1 MKEDFLHFV
10 WKYGYFSIHNLQTTD
25 GQEIVIKSKGIH
37 NHSNGP
43 DFSNASLLI
52 DGIEWLGHV
61 EIHINSSDWLLHKH
75 QYDKNYDNVILHV
88 VWKEDKTITNS
99 SGIKIPCL
107 CLEDRVDPSL
117 LQKHQSLILQKS
129 WIACE
134 NQLTNIDTS
143 KVSLWLQALAMDKLE
158 IRAREILTLAKKLNY
173 HWEQL
178 FMIYLFRAFG
188 LRQNK
193 EAFDALVEKLPIE
206 ILNKY
211 QHSTLKLEALLFGVA
226 GFLHSAKQKSIY
238 LDDLHKEY
246 QFLKHKHQFQEIP
259 MTYWKFGRIR
269 PANFPTIRIA
279 QLCNYLHQ
287 YPRAFQFLLEEDQ
300 QTIINQLQTIS
311 TSEFWDT
318 HYQFGQSSTF
328 RKKIIGKSTIQLIL
342 INAIVP
348 VLFSYGKYKN
358 DDHITNKAVDI
369 FESIPSE
376 SNSIIKKWK
385 TAGVNSK
392 HALQSQALLYL
403 KKEYC
408 DQYRCT
414 SCQIGHQI
422 LSKK

>member
-10 WKYGYFSIHNLQTTD
+10 WKYGYFSIHHLRTTD
-25 GQEIVIKSKGIH
+25 GQPIVIKSKGIH

-43 DFSNASLLI
+43 DFSNACLLI
-52 DGIEWLGHV
+52 DGIEWMGHV
-61 EIHINSSDWLLHKH
+61 EIHIKSSDWLLHKH
-75 QYDKNYDNVILHV
+75 QYDKNYNNVILHV
-88 VWKEDKTITNS
+88 VWKEDKRITNS

-107 CLEDRVDPSL
+107 CLEDRVDPDL
-117 LQKHQSLILQKS
+117 LQKHQSLLLQKS

-134 NQLTNIDTS
+134 NQLNGIDSS
-143 KVSLWLQALAMDKLE
+143 KVSLWLQALSMDKLE
-158 IRAREILTLAKKLNY
+158 MRAKEILHLAEQLNY

-178 FMIYLFRAFG
+178 FTIYLFRAFG

-193 EAFDALVEKLPIE
+193 EAFDALSEKLPIE
-206 ILNKY
+206 LLNKY
-211 QHSTLKLEALLFGVA
+211 QHSIKKLEAILFGVA
-226 GFLHSAKQKSIY
+226 GFLHNAKEKSCY
-238 LDDLHKEY
+238 LEELDTEY

-279 QLCNYLHQ
+279 QLCSYFHQ
-287 YPRAFQFLLEEDQ
+287 YPRAFQFLLEKDRHSIITQ
-300 QTIINQLQTIS
+300 LNTIT

-318 HYQFGQSSTF
+318 HYRFGKSSTL
-328 RKKIIGKSTIQLIL
+328 RKKLIGKSTIQLIL

-348 VLFSYGKYKN
+348 VLFSYGKYKK
-358 DDHITNKAVDI
+358 DDHIINKSIDI

-376 SNSIIKKWK
+376 SNSIIKKWNI
-385 TAGVNSK
+385 AGVASK
-392 HALQSQALLYL
+392 HALESQALLYL